1 MVGNFS
7 GNYSLLDMQNR
18 EKVLANESPLLER
31 GFILHIP
38 NKKHDIRR

>member
-1 MVGNFS
+1 
-7 GNYSLLDMQNR
+7 MQNR
-18 EKVLANESPLLER
+18 EKVLAYESPLLEL